1 MKKTV
6 VILLSDKRS
15 GSTMF
20 ERELCKH
27 PDISHID
34 YCPHSYNETHHW
46 LKAAVVMGLPA
57 SMFSGAK
64 VYRGYGSKRDARA
77 YLIDGIVGNVPDFCV
92 PDDARELG
100 FNGWD
105 ALCEKFAT
113 PVFFEKS
120 PQHLAQWGALSL
132 MLEWAQTTNYHVKF
146 IGLIRNPLGVMY
158 SAQQL
163 FGTDPDQ
170 RQHGWAETQRN
181 LMAFRQLVDPAQYC
195 EIRYEDLIEDS
206 LGNFA
211 KVCDFIGVGTDK
223 SIGEKVHGNSLNK
236 AKDDPRFGLQLDFS
250 TRQIAQHFG
259 YSVDDLANK
268 HTIEVRKSKGIG
280 PSKAGRAIL
289 KLRDRW
295 ARPFLMRI
303 KQKRTG
309 GK

>member
-1 MKKTV
+1 MKRTV

-20 ERELCKH
+20 ERELCRH
-27 PDISHID
+27 PEIRHIE

-77 YLIDGIVGNVPDFCV
+77 YMIDGIAGNVPEFCV
-92 PDDARELG
+92 PDDARELV
-100 FNGWD
+100 FKGWD

-132 MLEWAQTTNYHVKF
+132 MLEWVQTTDYDVKF

-181 LMAFRQLVDPAQYC
+181 LMAFRQLVDPHQYF
-195 EIRYEDLIEDS
+195 EVRYEDLIEDPV
-206 LGNFA
+206 GEFA
-211 KVCDFIGVGTDK
+211 KVCEFIGVGPDT
-223 SIGEKVHGNSLNK
+223 SIGEKVHGNSLSK
-236 AKDDPRFGLQLDFS
+236 AKDDPGFGLQLDTS
-250 TRQIAQHFG
+250 TRQVAHHFG
-259 YSVDDLANK
+259 YNDDDLANQPTSK
-268 HTIEVRKSKGIG
+268 SGKSKGG
-280 PSKAGRAIL
+280 PSQVSRTLL
-289 KLRDRW
+289 KLKDRW
-295 ARPFLMRI
+295 VKPLLMRLTQKRR
-303 KQKRTG
+303 KQK
-309 GK
+309 